1 MKIYFCDACNESI
14 PLQDIKDNMA
24 ATLKGKIY
32 CRNCN
37 PLKDVVEQR
46 APAPA
51 PAFNTLLMVVII
63 VLLVVVIGLMVF
75 YKGAPDVEYASTGD
89 LQDASRG
96 LERNVNAQID
106 LMRQELTSIDENL
119 KQQVLNLSKMESE
132 LMVIRGDVQG
142 LKSENENMSKN
153 FQSVTNVRERLDTF
167 ILKQDE
173 FSTALAENNADLERY
188 RGQLKE
194 LDKRLE
200 KMSMSLKT
208 GSLFSSGKTS
218 DWQPAATGESAE
230 VKGIREKLESKDAG
244 TRFEAVYQVLDER
257 IKAALPFVL
266 PLIEDPDQFVQV
278 GAIQTVGEFL
288 YQEALPVLVKV
299 LRDPDATVRDE
310 SLRQLIR
317 MTGKNDLNFDVRGSD
332 SEREKAI
339 RKWEKWLK
347 EGR

>member
-14 PLQDIKDNMA
+14 PLQDIKDNKA

-32 CRNCN
+32 CKNCN

-46 APAPA
+46 SQAPA

-63 VLLVVVIGLMVF
+63 VLLVVVISLMVF
-75 YKGAPDVEYASTGD
+75 YKGAPDVEYVSTGD
-89 LQDASRG
+89 LQDTLQRF
-96 LERNVNAQID
+96 EQNVGAQTD
-106 LMRQELTSIDENL
+106 LVRQEQAALDESL
-119 KQQVLNLSKMESE
+119 KQQALNLSKIESE
-132 LMVIRGDVQG
+132 MMVTRGDVQG

-173 FSTALAENNADLERY
+173 FSTALAESHADLERY

-194 LDKRLE
+194 LDRRVE
-200 KMSMSLKT
+200 KMSMSIKT
-208 GSLFSSGKTS
+208 GSLFTSGKTG
-218 DWQPAATGESAE
+218 DWEPSATGESAE

-244 TRFEAVYQVLDER
+244 ARFEAVYQVLDER

-347 EGR
+347 DR